1 MPCSSPW
8 RYFQGR
14 RFIRLP
20 FNIVYGGEGF
30 ALSFDGIDDF
40 TLSVA
45 WKKML
50 YCSDSFM
57 LFSPPLPR
65 NRLYSSLFHDVE
77 TLSSLSKIFHRVSLE
92 TAGDYSASSSL
103 MLAYH
108 KKERDILRGM
118 LNSATSLSEVCS
130 HHEEIPDGETSLID
144 DIEKRCK
151 EAFTS
156 AACEWMNYQE
166 PLLNDDDY
174 LEWISRAE
182 TNFPILWS
190 NLCAFRNVNDR
201 QSKHLVLPKKV
212 QVLHQLLS
220 QIRQRSPA
228 KLKWWGQIESL
239 GLFAWGVGRTAP
251 LLTLCHILVLILLLQ
266 LQETVYFQ
274 NSLDQI
280 ITNAS

>member
-1 MPCSSPW
+1 
-8 RYFQGR
+8 
-14 RFIRLP
+14 
-20 FNIVYGGEGF
+20 
-30 ALSFDGIDDF
+30 
-40 TLSVA
+40 
-45 WKKML
+45 
-50 YCSDSFM
+50 
-57 LFSPPLPR
+57 
-65 NRLYSSLFHDVE
+65 
-77 TLSSLSKIFHRVSLE
+77 
-92 TAGDYSASSSL
+92 

-118 LNSATSLSEVCS
+118 LDSATSLSEVCS

-251 LLTLCHILVLILLLQ
+251 LLTLCLCHILVLILLLQ